1 MLAVIG
7 PGLLV
12 AATGVGAGD
21 LATAGFTGAMLGP
34 AVAWAVVLGAVLK
47 YVLTEG
53 LARWQLA
60 TGQTLLEG
68 VGQRIG
74 RWALVLF
81 LLYMIPFSYVV
92 GGALISA
99 CGITTNSIFPLVADD
114 PQVGKLV
121 YGSII
126 SLIGLAIA
134 WIGGFAIFERIMAVC
149 IAIMFVA
156 VLVTAVL
163 LEPDWGAVL
172 QGAFVPT
179 IPDATSEEFTWTLS
193 LLGGVGGTVTL
204 LCYGYWIH
212 QQGREGPSWLSTCR
226 LDLVIGYVFTGLF
239 GIAMLLIA
247 SGANISATGTNLIV
261 ELAAGL
267 VEPLGE
273 WARWVFLIGA
283 WAAVTSSLLGVW
295 QAIPMLFT
303 DALRGACGLPRLD
316 ADELVKTTTSRIF
329 LVLLA
334 ILPVIQAWQSF
345 KEAQKVYA
353 AFFLPLLA
361 IVLLVLNGRKRLVG
375 KGYRNGPVTIGM
387 LLLTLAIF
395 VIYGWNKLT

>member
-1 MLAVIG
+1 MVIG

-34 AVAWAVVLGAVLK
+34 TVVWAVVLGALLK
-47 YVLTEG
+47 FFLTEG

-60 TGQTLLEG
+60 TGQTLLDG
-68 VGQRIG
+68 VGRHIG

-81 LLYMIPFSYVV
+81 LLYLIPFTYVV

-99 CGITTNSIFPLVADD
+99 CGITTNSIIPLTDD
-114 PQVGKLV
+114 PQTGKLV

-126 SLIGLAIA
+126 SLIGLLIA
-134 WIGGFAIFERIMAVC
+134 WVGGFAIFERIMAVC
-149 IAIMFVA
+149 IAIMFTA
-156 VLVTAVL
+156 VLITAVL
-163 LEPDWGAVL
+163 LQPDWSGVL
-172 QGAFVPT
+172 HGMFVPS
-179 IPDATSEEFTWTLS
+179 IPEASTEEFSWTLS

-204 LCYGYWIH
+204 LCYGYWIR
-212 QQGREGPSWLSTCR
+212 QQGREGTKWLSTCR
-226 LDLVIGYVFTGLF
+226 LDLIVAYVFTGVF

-247 SGANISATGTNLIV
+247 SGTDVSGRGANLII
-261 ELAAGL
+261 ELAARL
-267 VEPLGE
+267 EEPLGA

-303 DALRGACGLPRLD
+303 DAFRGVLGLPRLD
-316 ADELVKTTTSRIF
+316 ADALVRTTTSRIF
-329 LVLLA
+329 LIALA
-334 ILPVIQAWQSF
+334 TLPVIQAWQSF

-353 AFFLPLLA
+353 ILGAFFLPLLA
-361 IVLLVLNGRKRLVG
+361 VVLLLLNGRGRLVG
-375 KGYRNGPVTIGM
+375 RNFRNDPVTI
-387 LLLTLAIF
+387 LVLIFTLVIF
-395 VIYGWNKLT
+395 VFYGWMKLT

>member
-179 IPDATSEEFTWTLS
+179 IPDAASEEFTWTLS

-212 QQGREGPSWLSTCR
+212 QQGREGP
-226 LDLVIGYVFTGLF
+226 
-239 GIAMLLIA
+239 
-247 SGANISATGTNLIV
+247 
-261 ELAAGL
+261 
-267 VEPLGE
+267 
-273 WARWVFLIGA
+273 
-283 WAAVTSSLLGVW
+283 
-295 QAIPMLFT
+295 
-303 DALRGACGLPRLD
+303 
-316 ADELVKTTTSRIF
+316 
-329 LVLLA
+329 
-334 ILPVIQAWQSF
+334 AWQ
-345 KEAQKVYA
+345 
-353 AFFLPLLA
+353 FL
-361 IVLLVLNGRKRLVG
+361 
-375 KGYRNGPVTIGM
+375 M
-387 LLLTLAIF
+387 IF
-395 VIYGWNKLT
+395 R